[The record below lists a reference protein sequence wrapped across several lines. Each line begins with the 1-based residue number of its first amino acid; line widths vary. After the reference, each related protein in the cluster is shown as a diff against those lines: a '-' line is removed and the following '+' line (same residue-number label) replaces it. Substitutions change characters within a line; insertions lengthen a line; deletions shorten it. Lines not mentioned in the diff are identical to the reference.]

1 MDHYNACFCFWC
13 FTQMVFFCL
22 FRTTTNSSYMKH
34 FQSETLFFFITY
46 VCHCFFNLLVFKWI
60 HWCKNIID
68 HNQNNYSCSCIHC
81 TSCIVYLFNACVLFV
96 LMISLLFARGF
107 FVPFTCSSSSIAVLL
122 LFLFLCYMLSK

>member
-81 TSCIVYLFNACVLFV
+81 TSCIVYLFNACVLLYLWFHC
-96 LMISLLFARGF
+96 SLLEAFLCLLH
-107 FVPFTCSSSSIAVLL
+107 VQVQVLL
-122 LFLFLCYMLSK
+122 FFSSFFFCVTC